1 MLQLR
6 VRPLSRQAKF
16 IHRHNLTHRQALL
29 RSKNN
34 LHTFTTSL
42 VRQVATTSN
51 SRMERHDD
59 RCQLNQVRSEL
70 LMIFKAGL
78 TAVMSHRLIE
88 SKITAGDDN
97 NVLKIEDTQG
107 KVHSCV
113 LGDSVYLIGFG
124 KAVAG
129 MALPLKQRLA
139 RGFRRAVLSI
149 PNGSLSSEAPIEI
162 TPELEDVKV
171 NSQLILDNIKNVRRD
186 ATFEVYEGAT
196 NNQPDLA
203 SLEASKKI
211 LELVKRVEERSQ
223 IFVLISGGG
232 SALLNSPRA
241 PYVDFQ
247 TKINLCRKLQNLGAD
262 IRELNVVRGFL
273 SSVKAGGLA
282 RVALR
287 RHVSVHSLILSDI
300 VGDPIESI
308 ASGPTSYVD
317 LGQIRQGTIDILRKY
332 GLFESCEES
341 LRRSLLSNDSSS
353 DVRDNVTKDEFQES
367 VSNIVIGN
375 NDIALSEAAERARR
389 EYGLEV
395 IRLSRSVQ
403 GDVGRVSEAYAKF
416 TTIVCRVL
424 KGAYDN
430 VGDFMGDALE
440 QRFDVLGVNE
450 DILART
456 FERLNAPSIDH
467 SGVLLLAGGEPT
479 VALKGTGKGG
489 RNQELALRFSLD
501 LAEALANDPELEKKY
516 FILFLS
522 AATDGQDGPT
532 DAAGAFGWTDLPRQM
547 HRMVRDLQNSIASNS
562 DSTKSNILKEKLK
575 ILIDYLP
582 ESVLNS
588 NDSYNFYK
596 RFHNGHYLV
605 KSGLTGTNVMDLHF
619 IYIKNRNCDL
629 EENHL
634 PFQTTSYNSFLFE
647 EP

>member
-1 MLQLR
+1 MPR
-6 VRPLSRQAKF
+6 
-16 IHRHNLTHRQALL
+16 
-29 RSKNN
+29 
-34 LHTFTTSL
+34 
-42 VRQVATTSN
+42 
-51 SRMERHDD
+51 
-59 RCQLNQVRSEL
+59 
-70 LMIFKAGL
+70 
-78 TAVMSHRLIE
+78 RLIE

-107 KVHSCV
+107 KAHSCV
-113 LGDSVYLIGFG
+113 LGDSVYIIGFG

-149 PNGSLSSEAPIEI
+149 PKGSLSSEAPIEI
-162 TPELEDVKV
+162 TTELEDV
-171 NSQLILDNIKNVRRD
+171 QRD

-203 SLEASKKI
+203 SFEASKKI
-211 LELVKRVEERSQ
+211 LELVESVEERSQ

-232 SALLNSPRA
+232 SALLSSPRA
-241 PYVDFQ
+241 PFVDFQ
-247 TKINLCRKLQNLGAD
+247 EKINLCRKLQNSGAD

-273 SSVKAGGLA
+273 SRVKAGGLA

-287 RHVSVHSLILSDI
+287 RHVSIHSLILSDI

-341 LRRSLLSNDSSS
+341 FQRSLLSNDSSGV
-353 DVRDNVTKDEFQES
+353 VRDNVKDEFQES

-375 NDIALSEAAERARR
+375 NDIALSEAAEHARR

-403 GDVGRVSEAYAKF
+403 GGVGRVSQAYAKF
-416 TTIVCRVL
+416 TRIVCQVL

-430 VGDFMGDALE
+430 VGDFMRDALE

-456 FERLNAPSIDH
+456 FERLNEPSIDQ

-562 DSTKSNILKEKLK
+562 DFTKTNISKEKLK

-582 ESVLNS
+582 
-588 NDSYNFYK
+588 
-596 RFHNGHYLV
+596 
-605 KSGLTGTNVMDLHF
+605 
-619 IYIKNRNCDL
+619 
-629 EENHL
+629 
-634 PFQTTSYNSFLFE
+634 
-647 EP
+647 